1 MNKVKF
7 EDLDVVKSKEAA
19 KEMVKLTGQLGV
31 PVLDINGA
39 IIIGFDREAI
49 DSELKKLK

>member
-1 MNKVKF
+1 
-7 EDLDVVKSKEAA
+7 
-19 KEMVKLTGQLGV
+19 MVKLTGQLGV

-49 DSELKKLK
+49 DRELKKLK